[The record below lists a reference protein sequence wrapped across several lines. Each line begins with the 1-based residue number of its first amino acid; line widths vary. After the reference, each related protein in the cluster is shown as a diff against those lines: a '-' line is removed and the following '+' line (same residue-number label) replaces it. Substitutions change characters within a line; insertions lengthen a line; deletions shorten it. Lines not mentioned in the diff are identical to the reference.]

1 MLKLKGLI
9 SKDTIDKVF
18 EYARVE
24 EVISDFIALKK
35 TGANFKGLSPF
46 TNEKTPSFIV
56 SPSKQIW
63 KDFSSGKG
71 GNVIAFLMEHEQFN
85 YPESVRYL
93 ANKYN
98 IEVIETTDKFE
109 NVEERNARES
119 LFIINSFAQEYF
131 QNILSKE
138 DIVKDYL
145 INRGLSA
152 STIDNFNIGFSP
164 DFKNSFYN
172 KSIENGFT
180 RDYLIDTG
188 LVIANEDNYVDRFR
202 GRIMFPIKS
211 ISGRILGFGG
221 RIINSNKKLAK
232 YINSPESKIYN
243 KSKTL
248 YGIYESKQ
256 FIVKDD
262 VCYLVE
268 GYMDV
273 VQLHEH
279 GIKNVLA
286 SSGTSLTKDQ
296 IILIKRLTSN
306 IVILFDGDQAG
317 LSASLRSIDMI
328 LEEGLNVRIC
338 PLPNGEDP
346 DSFVKKHKRNKMIN
360 YIDEQSKDL
369 IDFIL
374 SVNKEYKNDED
385 KKVNIIKSILKSI
398 SLIPDSL
405 KQEVYI
411 KKLSSVLSIDESS
424 LFRSFSTIET
434 AKKIQK
440 TKIPN
445 NSGDNL
451 YKVKTSKKENRSE
464 YIYQLERQIISI
476 LLKYGAEEII
486 FEDVILNKN
495 EKGDIVEN
503 KKEIRSKVFEKIY
516 LDLQQDE
523 IEFTHEPFKE
533 IYNKLINSFHNQNLV
548 SIDSFINDLE
558 PSSSKIVSDILIND
572 EKYQLHDWEK
582 KNIYVKKIGS
592 ELSQLVNETIL
603 NMRRYLIDKKINEL
617 QDNSNDNKEKVLEE
631 VMSYYSL
638 KKLLSAKLN
647 RVV

>member
-1 MLKLKGLI
+1 MI

-18 EYARVE
+18 EFSRVE

-85 YPESVRYL
+85 YPESIRYL

-98 IEVIETTDKFE
+98 IEIIETAESTE
-109 NVEERNARES
+109 NVEERNERES
-119 LFIINSFAQEYF
+119 LFIINSYALSYF
-131 QNILSKE
+131 EEIYSKN
-138 DIVKDYL
+138 DRIKKYL
-145 INRGLSA
+145 IDRGLSE
-152 STIDNFNIGFSP
+152 STIQNFSLGYSNDSQNEFYKSASNKGYSDNFL
-164 DFKNSFYN
+164 
-172 KSIENGFT
+172 EE
-180 RDYLIDTG
+180 TG
-188 LVIANEDNYVDRFR
+188 LVLSTADKKIDRFR
-202 GRIMFPIKS
+202 GRIIFPIKS
-211 ISGRILGFGG
+211 IAGRIVGFGG
-221 RIINSNKKLAK
+221 RIVDSTKKIAK

-256 FIVKDD
+256 FIVRDD
-262 VCYLVE
+262 VCLLVE

-273 VQLHEH
+273 IQLHEH

-306 IVILFDGDQAG
+306 IIILFDGDQAG

-328 LEEGLNVRIC
+328 LEEGLNVKIC
-338 PLPNGEDP
+338 SFPDGEDP
-346 DSFVKKHKRNKMIN
+346 DSFVKKNKKDFMLD
-360 YIDEQSKDL
+360 YVEKESKDF
-369 IDFIL
+369 IDFKLDIN
-374 SVNKEYKNDED
+374 SDFHNDED
-385 KKVNIIKSILKSI
+385 KKVALIKNILKSI

-405 KQEVYI
+405 KQEIYI
-411 KKLSSVLSIDESS
+411 KKLSSILEIDEAS
-424 LFRSFSTIET
+424 LFRSFANIENSKSLKKSSRKFYR
-434 AKKIQK
+434 KKIV
-440 TKIPN
+440 
-445 NSGDNL
+445 
-451 YKVKTSKKENRSE
+451 KVQSSKNENTSS

-476 LLKYGAEEII
+476 LLKYGAEEIL
-486 FEDVILNKN
+486 FEDTRLSK
-495 EKGDIVEN
+495 DEN
-503 KKEIRSKVFEKIY
+503 GKVLETKKEIRSKVFEKIY

-523 IEFTHEPFKE
+523 IEFTHSPFKD
-533 IYNKLINSFHNQNLV
+533 IYNKLINGFHNGTTL
-548 SIDSFINDLE
+548 SIENFINDLDS
-558 PSSSKIVSDILIND
+558 SSSKIVSDILIND
-572 EKYQLHDWEK
+572 EKYQLHDWER

-603 NMRRYLIDKKINEL
+603 NMRRFLIDKKIIEL
-617 QDNSNDNKEKVLEE
+617 QEFQKEDNKNDILEQ
-631 VMSYYSL
+631 VMSYYKL
-638 KKLLSAKLN
+638 KKILSAKLN

>member
-1 MLKLKGLI
+1 MI
-9 SKDTIDKVF
+9 SKETIDKVF

-85 YPESVRYL
+85 YPESIRYL

-98 IEVIETTDKFE
+98 IEIIETTDKSE

-145 INRGLSA
+145 INRGLSD

-164 DFKNSFYN
+164 DSKNSFYKN
-172 KSIENGFT
+172 SIENGFA
-180 RDYLIDTG
+180 RDYLIETG
-188 LVIANEDNYVDRFR
+188 LVISNEDNYVDRFK

-221 RIINSNKKLAK
+221 RIIDSNKKLAK

-296 IILIKRLTSN
+296 IILIKRLTPN

-338 PLPNGEDP
+338 PFPDGEDP
-346 DSFVKKHKRNKMIN
+346 DSFVKKHKRDKMIN

-369 IDFIL
+369 IDFKL
-374 SVNKEYKNDED
+374 SVNKEYENDED

-424 LFRSFSTIET
+424 LFRSFSSIET
-434 AKKIQK
+434 AKKIKK
-440 TKIPN
+440 TKTLNYSRN
-445 NSGDNL
+445 NL
-451 YKVKTSKKENRSE
+451 LKVKTSKKENRSE

-476 LLKYGAEEII
+476 LLKYGAEEIL
-486 FEDVILNKN
+486 FEDIILNKN

-533 IYNKLINSFHNQNLV
+533 IYNKLINSFHNQKLV

-558 PSSSKIVSDILIND
+558 PISSKIVSDILIND

-617 QDNSNDNKEKVLEE
+617 QDNSKDDKDEVLEE

>member
-1 MLKLKGLI
+1 LI
-9 SKDTIDKVF
+9 SKETIDKVF
-18 EYARVE
+18 EFARVE

-85 YPESVRYL
+85 YPESIRYL

-98 IEVIETTDKFE
+98 IEIIETNDKYE
-109 NVEERNARES
+109 NSEERNKRES

-131 QNILSKE
+131 QNVVLEEVDVKNYLKE
-138 DIVKDYL
+138 
-145 INRGLSA
+145 RGLSD
-152 STIDNFNIGFSP
+152 STIVNFNIGFSP
-164 DFKNSFYN
+164 DKKNSFYTN
-172 KSIENGFT
+172 ASEKGFSI
-180 RDYLIDTG
+180 DYLIETG
-188 LVIANEDNYVDRFR
+188 LVISNENNYIDRFR

-211 ISGRILGFGG
+211 ISGRVIGFGG
-221 RIINSNKKLAK
+221 RIIDSNKKIAK

-256 FIVKDD
+256 FIVKND
-262 VCYLVE
+262 VCFLVE

-286 SSGTSLTKDQ
+286 TSGTSLTKDQ

-306 IVILFDGDQAG
+306 IIILFDGDQAG
-317 LSASLRSIDMI
+317 LSASMRSIDMI
-328 LEEGLNVRIC
+328 LEEGLNVKIC
-338 PLPNGEDP
+338 QFPDGEDP
-346 DSFVKKHKRNKMIN
+346 DSFVKKYKHDKMIE
-360 YIDEQSKDL
+360 YIDEESKDL
-369 IDFIL
+369 IDFII
-374 SVNKEYKNDED
+374 SVNNEFEKDED
-385 KKVNIIKSILKSI
+385 KKVDLIKSILKSI
-398 SLIPDSL
+398 SLIPDLL

-411 KKLSSVLSIDESS
+411 KKLSSVLSIEESS
-424 LFRSFSTIET
+424 LFRSFSNIKVGKKLQKSKSRQYSKNIVKIES
-434 AKKIQK
+434 
-440 TKIPN
+440 P
-445 NSGDNL
+445 
-451 YKVKTSKKENRSE
+451 KKEDKSG

-476 LLKYGAEEII
+476 LLKYGVEEIV
-486 FEDVILNKN
+486 FEDIFLNKN
-495 EKGDIVEN
+495 EKGDIVESR
-503 KKEIRSKVFEKIY
+503 KEIRSKVYEKIY

-523 IEFTHEPFKE
+523 IEFTHGPFKE
-533 IYNKLINSFHNQNLV
+533 IYNKLINSFHNQNLI

-558 PSSSKIVSDILIND
+558 PNSSKIVSDILIND

-603 NMRRYLIDKKINEL
+603 NMRRYLIDKKIHEL
-617 QDNSNDNKEKVLEE
+617 QDNSNNETNKVLEE
-631 VMSYYSL
+631 VMSYYRL

>member
-1 MLKLKGLI
+1 MI
-9 SKDTIDKVF
+9 SKETIDKVF
-18 EYARVE
+18 EFARVE

-85 YPESVRYL
+85 YPESIRYL

-98 IEVIETTDKFE
+98 IEIIETNDKYE
-109 NVEERNARES
+109 NSEERNKRES

-131 QNILSKE
+131 QNVVLKE
-138 DIVKDYL
+138 VDVKNYL
-145 INRGLSA
+145 KERGLSD
-152 STIDNFNIGFSP
+152 STIVNFNIGFSP
-164 DFKNSFYN
+164 DKKNSFYKN
-172 KSIENGFT
+172 ASEKGFSI
-180 RDYLIDTG
+180 DYLIETG
-188 LVIANEDNYVDRFR
+188 LVISNENNHIDRFR

-211 ISGRILGFGG
+211 ISGRVIGFGG
-221 RIINSNKKLAK
+221 RIIDSNKKIAK

-256 FIVKDD
+256 FIVKND
-262 VCYLVE
+262 VCFLVE

-286 SSGTSLTKDQ
+286 TSGTSLTKDQ
-296 IILIKRLTSN
+296 IVLIKRLTSN
-306 IVILFDGDQAG
+306 IIILFDGDQAG
-317 LSASLRSIDMI
+317 LSASMRSIDMI
-328 LEEGLNVRIC
+328 LEEGLNVKIC
-338 PLPNGEDP
+338 QFPDGEDP
-346 DSFVKKHKRNKMIN
+346 DSFVKKYKHDKMIE

-369 IDFIL
+369 IDFII
-374 SVNKEYKNDED
+374 SVNNEFEKDED
-385 KKVNIIKSILKSI
+385 KKVDLIKRILKSI
-398 SLIPDSL
+398 SLISDLL

-411 KKLSSVLSIDESS
+411 KKLSSVLSIEESS
-424 LFRSFSTIET
+424 LFRSLANIKVG
-434 AKKIQK
+434 KKLQK
-440 TKIPN
+440 TKSRQYSKNI
-445 NSGDNL
+445 
-451 YKVKTSKKENRSE
+451 VKIESPKKEDKSG

-476 LLKYGAEEII
+476 LLKYGVEEIV
-486 FEDVILNKN
+486 FEDIFLNKN
-495 EKGDIVEN
+495 EKGDIVEST
-503 KKEIRSKVFEKIY
+503 KEIRSKVYEKIY

-523 IEFTHEPFKE
+523 IEFTHGPFKE
-533 IYNKLINSFHNQNLV
+533 IYNKLINSFHNQNLI

-558 PSSSKIVSDILIND
+558 PNSSKIVSDILIND

-603 NMRRYLIDKKINEL
+603 NMRRYLIDKKIHEL
-617 QDNSNDNKEKVLEE
+617 QDNSNNETNKVLEE
-631 VMSYYSL
+631 VMSYYRL

>member
-1 MLKLKGLI
+1 MI

-18 EYARVE
+18 EFSRVE

-85 YPESVRYL
+85 YPESIRYL

-98 IEVIETTDKFE
+98 IEIIETAESAE
-109 NVEERNARES
+109 NVEERNERES
-119 LFIINSFAQEYF
+119 LFIINSYALSYF
-131 QNILSKE
+131 EEIYSKN
-138 DIVKDYL
+138 DRIKKYL
-145 INRGLSA
+145 IDRGLSE
-152 STIDNFNIGFSP
+152 STIQNFSLGYSNDSQNEFYKSASNKGYSDNFL
-164 DFKNSFYN
+164 
-172 KSIENGFT
+172 EE
-180 RDYLIDTG
+180 TG
-188 LVIANEDNYVDRFR
+188 LVLSTADKKIDRFR
-202 GRIMFPIKS
+202 GRIIFPIKS
-211 ISGRILGFGG
+211 IAGRIVGFGG
-221 RIINSNKKLAK
+221 RIVDSTKKIAK

-256 FIVKDD
+256 FIVRDD
-262 VCYLVE
+262 VCLLVE

-273 VQLHEH
+273 IQLHEH

-306 IVILFDGDQAG
+306 IIILFDGDQAG

-328 LEEGLNVRIC
+328 LEEGLNVKIC
-338 PLPNGEDP
+338 SFPDGEDP
-346 DSFVKKHKRNKMIN
+346 DSFVKKNKKDFMLD
-360 YIDEQSKDL
+360 YIEKESKDF
-369 IDFIL
+369 IDFKLDIN
-374 SVNKEYKNDED
+374 SDFHNDED
-385 KKVNIIKSILKSI
+385 KKVALIKNILKSI

-405 KQEVYI
+405 KQEIYI
-411 KKLSSVLSIDESS
+411 KKLSSILEIDEAS
-424 LFRSFSTIET
+424 LFRSFANIENSKSLKKSSRKFYR
-434 AKKIQK
+434 KKIV
-440 TKIPN
+440 
-445 NSGDNL
+445 
-451 YKVKTSKKENRSE
+451 KVQSSKNENTSS

-476 LLKYGAEEII
+476 LLKYGAEEIL
-486 FEDVILNKN
+486 FEDTRLSK
-495 EKGDIVEN
+495 DEN
-503 KKEIRSKVFEKIY
+503 GKVLETKKEIRSKVFEKIY

-523 IEFTHEPFKE
+523 IEFTHSPFKD
-533 IYNKLINSFHNQNLV
+533 IYNKLINGFHNGTTL
-548 SIDSFINDLE
+548 SIENFINDLDS
-558 PSSSKIVSDILIND
+558 SSSKIVSDILIND
-572 EKYQLHDWEK
+572 EKYQLHDWER

-603 NMRRYLIDKKINEL
+603 NMRRFLIDKKIIEL
-617 QDNSNDNKEKVLEE
+617 QEFQKEDNKNDILEQ
-631 VMSYYSL
+631 VMSYYKL
-638 KKLLSAKLN
+638 KKILSAKLN

>member
-1 MLKLKGLI
+1 MI

-18 EYARVE
+18 EFSRVE

-85 YPESVRYL
+85 YPESIRYL

-98 IEVIETTDKFE
+98 IEIIETAESAE
-109 NVEERNARES
+109 NVEERNERES
-119 LFIINSFAQEYF
+119 LFIINSYALSYF
-131 QNILSKE
+131 EEIYSKN
-138 DIVKDYL
+138 DRIKKYL
-145 INRGLSA
+145 IDRGLSE
-152 STIDNFNIGFSP
+152 STIQNFSLGYSNDSKNEFYKSASNKGYSDNFL
-164 DFKNSFYN
+164 
-172 KSIENGFT
+172 EE
-180 RDYLIDTG
+180 TG
-188 LVIANEDNYVDRFR
+188 LVLSTADKKIDRFR
-202 GRIMFPIKS
+202 GRIIFPIKS
-211 ISGRILGFGG
+211 IAGRIVGFGG
-221 RIINSNKKLAK
+221 RIVDSTKKIAK

-256 FIVKDD
+256 FIVRDD
-262 VCYLVE
+262 VCLLVE

-273 VQLHEH
+273 IQLHEH

-306 IVILFDGDQAG
+306 IIILFDGDQAG

-328 LEEGLNVRIC
+328 LEEGLNVKIC
-338 PLPNGEDP
+338 SFPDGEDP
-346 DSFVKKHKRNKMIN
+346 DSFVKKNKKDFMLD
-360 YIDEQSKDL
+360 YIKKESKDF
-369 IDFIL
+369 IDFKLDIN
-374 SVNKEYKNDED
+374 SDFHNDED
-385 KKVNIIKSILKSI
+385 KKVALIKNILKSI

-411 KKLSSVLSIDESS
+411 KKLSSILEIDEAS
-424 LFRSFSTIET
+424 LFRSFANIENSKSLKKSSRKLYG
-434 AKKIQK
+434 KKIV
-440 TKIPN
+440 
-445 NSGDNL
+445 
-451 YKVKTSKKENRSE
+451 KVQSSKNENTSS

-476 LLKYGAEEII
+476 LLKYGAEEIL
-486 FEDVILNKN
+486 FEDTRLSK
-495 EKGDIVEN
+495 DEN
-503 KKEIRSKVFEKIY
+503 GKVLETKKEIRSKVFEKIY

-523 IEFTHEPFKE
+523 IEFTHSPFKD
-533 IYNKLINSFHNQNLV
+533 IYNKLINGFHNGTTL
-548 SIDSFINDLE
+548 SIENFINDLDS
-558 PSSSKIVSDILIND
+558 SSSKIVSDILIND
-572 EKYQLHDWEK
+572 EKYQLHDWER

-603 NMRRYLIDKKINEL
+603 NMRRFLIDKKIIEL
-617 QDNSNDNKEKVLEE
+617 QEFQKEDNKKDILEQ
-631 VMSYYSL
+631 VMSYYKL
-638 KKLLSAKLN
+638 KKVLSAKLN

>member
-1 MLKLKGLI
+1 MI
-9 SKDTIDKVF
+9 SKETIDKVF
-18 EYARVE
+18 EFARVE

-85 YPESVRYL
+85 YPESIRYL

-98 IEVIETTDKFE
+98 IEIIETNDKNE
-109 NVEERNARES
+109 NSEERNKRES

-131 QNILSKE
+131 QNVVLKE
-138 DIVKDYL
+138 VDVKNYL
-145 INRGLSA
+145 KERGLSD
-152 STIDNFNIGFSP
+152 STIVNFNIGFSP
-164 DFKNSFYN
+164 DKKNSFYKN
-172 KSIENGFT
+172 ASEKGFSI
-180 RDYLIDTG
+180 DYLIETG
-188 LVIANEDNYVDRFR
+188 LVISNENNHIDRFR

-211 ISGRILGFGG
+211 ISGRVIGFGG
-221 RIINSNKKLAK
+221 RIIDSNKKIAK

-256 FIVKDD
+256 FIVKND
-262 VCYLVE
+262 VCFLVE

-286 SSGTSLTKDQ
+286 TSGTSLTKDQ

-306 IVILFDGDQAG
+306 IIILFDGDQAG
-317 LSASLRSIDMI
+317 LSASMRSIDMI
-328 LEEGLNVRIC
+328 LEEGLNVKIC
-338 PLPNGEDP
+338 QFPDGEDP
-346 DSFVKKHKRNKMIN
+346 DSFVKKYKHDKMIE
-360 YIDEQSKDL
+360 YIDQESKDL
-369 IDFIL
+369 IDFII
-374 SVNKEYKNDED
+374 SVNNEFEKDED
-385 KKVNIIKSILKSI
+385 KKVDLIKSILKSI
-398 SLIPDSL
+398 SLIPDLL

-411 KKLSSVLSIDESS
+411 KKLSSVLSIEESS
-424 LFRSFSTIET
+424 LFRYFSNIKVGKKLQKSKSRQYSKNIVKIES
-434 AKKIQK
+434 
-440 TKIPN
+440 P
-445 NSGDNL
+445 
-451 YKVKTSKKENRSE
+451 KKEDKSG

-476 LLKYGAEEII
+476 LLKYGVEEIV
-486 FEDVILNKN
+486 FEDIFLNKN
-495 EKGDIVEN
+495 EKGDIVESR
-503 KKEIRSKVFEKIY
+503 KEIRSKVYEKIY

-523 IEFTHEPFKE
+523 IEFTHGPFKE
-533 IYNKLINSFHNQNLV
+533 IYNKLINSFHNQNLI

-558 PSSSKIVSDILIND
+558 PNSSKIVSDILIND

-603 NMRRYLIDKKINEL
+603 NMRRYLIDKKIHEL
-617 QDNSNDNKEKVLEE
+617 QDNSNNETNKVLEE
-631 VMSYYSL
+631 VMSYYRL

>member
-1 MLKLKGLI
+1 MI
-9 SKDTIDKVF
+9 SKETIDKVF
-18 EYARVE
+18 EFARVE

-85 YPESVRYL
+85 YPESIRYL

-98 IEVIETTDKFE
+98 IEIIETTDKYE
-109 NVEERNARES
+109 NSEERNKRES

-131 QNILSKE
+131 QNVVLKE
-138 DIVKDYL
+138 VDVKNYL
-145 INRGLSA
+145 KERGLSD
-152 STIDNFNIGFSP
+152 STIVNFNIGFSP
-164 DFKNSFYN
+164 DKKNSFY
-172 KSIENGFT
+172 KYASENGFST
-180 RDYLIDTG
+180 DYLIETG
-188 LVIANEDNYVDRFR
+188 LVISNENNHIDRFR

-211 ISGRILGFGG
+211 ISGRVIGFGG
-221 RIINSNKKLAK
+221 RIIDSNKKIAK

-243 KSKTL
+243 KSKIL

-256 FIVKDD
+256 FIVKND
-262 VCYLVE
+262 VCFLVE

-286 SSGTSLTKDQ
+286 TSGTSLTKDQ

-306 IVILFDGDQAG
+306 IIILFDGDQAG
-317 LSASLRSIDMI
+317 LSASMRSIDMI
-328 LEEGLNVRIC
+328 LEEGLNVKIC
-338 PLPNGEDP
+338 QFPDGEDP
-346 DSFVKKHKRNKMIN
+346 DSFVKKYKHDKMIE
-360 YIDEQSKDL
+360 YIDQESKDL
-369 IDFIL
+369 IDFII
-374 SVNKEYKNDED
+374 SVNNEFEKDED
-385 KKVNIIKSILKSI
+385 KKVDLIKSILKSI
-398 SLIPDSL
+398 SLIPDLL

-411 KKLSSVLSIDESS
+411 KKLSSVLSIEESS
-424 LFRSFSTIET
+424 LFRSFSNIKVGKKLQKSKSRQYSKNIVKIES
-434 AKKIQK
+434 
-440 TKIPN
+440 P
-445 NSGDNL
+445 
-451 YKVKTSKKENRSE
+451 KKEDKSG

-476 LLKYGAEEII
+476 LLKYGVEEII
-486 FEDVILNKN
+486 FEDIFLNKN
-495 EKGDIVEN
+495 EKGDIVETR
-503 KKEIRSKVFEKIY
+503 KEIRSKVYEKIY

-523 IEFTHEPFKE
+523 IEFTHGPFKE
-533 IYNKLINSFHNQNLV
+533 IYNKLINSFHNQNLI

-558 PSSSKIVSDILIND
+558 PNSSKIVSDILIND

-603 NMRRYLIDKKINEL
+603 NMRRYLIDKKIHEL
-617 QDNSNDNKEKVLEE
+617 QDNSNNETNKVLEE
-631 VMSYYSL
+631 VMSYYRL

>member
-1 MLKLKGLI
+1 MI

-18 EYARVE
+18 EFSRVE

-85 YPESVRYL
+85 YPESIRYL

-98 IEVIETTDKFE
+98 IEIIETAESAE
-109 NVEERNARES
+109 NVEERNERES
-119 LFIINSFAQEYF
+119 LFIINSYALSYF
-131 QNILSKE
+131 EEIYSKN
-138 DIVKDYL
+138 DRIKKYL
-145 INRGLSA
+145 IDRGLSE
-152 STIDNFNIGFSP
+152 STIQNFSLGYSNDFQNEFYKSASNKGYSDNFL
-164 DFKNSFYN
+164 
-172 KSIENGFT
+172 EE
-180 RDYLIDTG
+180 TG
-188 LVIANEDNYVDRFR
+188 LVLSTADKKIDRFR
-202 GRIMFPIKS
+202 GRIIFPIKS
-211 ISGRILGFGG
+211 IAGRIVGFGG
-221 RIINSNKKLAK
+221 RIVDSTKKIAK

-256 FIVKDD
+256 FIVRDD
-262 VCYLVE
+262 VCLLVE

-273 VQLHEH
+273 IQLHEH

-306 IVILFDGDQAG
+306 IIILFDGDQAG

-328 LEEGLNVRIC
+328 LEEGLNVKIC
-338 PLPNGEDP
+338 SFPDGEDP
-346 DSFVKKHKRNKMIN
+346 DSFVKKNKKDFMLD
-360 YIDEQSKDL
+360 YVEKESKDF
-369 IDFIL
+369 IDFKLDIN
-374 SVNKEYKNDED
+374 SDFHNDED
-385 KKVNIIKSILKSI
+385 KKVALIKNILKSI

-405 KQEVYI
+405 KQEIYI
-411 KKLSSVLSIDESS
+411 KKLSSILEIDEAS
-424 LFRSFSTIET
+424 LFRSFANIENSKSLKKSSRKFYG
-434 AKKIQK
+434 KKIV
-440 TKIPN
+440 
-445 NSGDNL
+445 
-451 YKVKTSKKENRSE
+451 KVQSSKNENTSS

-476 LLKYGAEEII
+476 LLKYGAEEIL
-486 FEDVILNKN
+486 FEDTRLSK
-495 EKGDIVEN
+495 DEN
-503 KKEIRSKVFEKIY
+503 GKVLETKKEIRSKVFEKIY

-523 IEFTHEPFKE
+523 IEFTHSPFKD
-533 IYNKLINSFHNQNLV
+533 IYNKLINGFHNGTTL
-548 SIDSFINDLE
+548 SIENFINDLDS
-558 PSSSKIVSDILIND
+558 SSSKIVSDILIND
-572 EKYQLHDWEK
+572 EKYQLHDWER

-603 NMRRYLIDKKINEL
+603 NMRRFLIDKKIIEL
-617 QDNSNDNKEKVLEE
+617 QEFQKEDNKNDILEQ
-631 VMSYYSL
+631 VMSYYKL
-638 KKLLSAKLN
+638 KKILSAKLN

>member
-1 MLKLKGLI
+1 MI

-18 EYARVE
+18 EFSRVE
-24 EVISDFIALKK
+24 EVVSDFIALKK
-35 TGANFKGLSPF
+35 TGANFKLLSPF

-85 YPESVRYL
+85 YPESIRYL

-98 IEVIETTDKFE
+98 IKIIETAESAE
-109 NVEERNARES
+109 NVQERNERES
-119 LFIINSFAQEYF
+119 LFIINSFALTYF
-131 QNILSKE
+131 EEILSK
-138 DIVKDYL
+138 KDKINKYL
-145 INRGLSA
+145 KDRGLSE
-152 STIDNFNIGFSP
+152 STIQNFSLGFSNDLQNEFYKSASNKGYSD
-164 DFKNSFYN
+164 DFLV
-172 KSIENGFT
+172 E
-180 RDYLIDTG
+180 TG
-188 LVIANEDNYVDRFR
+188 LVISTDDKKIDRFR
-202 GRIMFPIKS
+202 GRIIFPIKS
-211 ISGRILGFGG
+211 IAGRIVGFGG
-221 RIINSNKKLAK
+221 RIVDSTKKIAK

-256 FIVKDD
+256 FIVRDD
-262 VCYLVE
+262 ECLLVE

-273 VQLHEH
+273 IQLHEH

-306 IVILFDGDQAG
+306 IIILFDGDQAG

-328 LEEGLNVRIC
+328 LEEGLNVKIC
-338 PLPNGEDP
+338 SFPDGEDP
-346 DSFVKKHKRNKMIN
+346 DSYVKENKKDFMLDYVKK
-360 YIDEQSKDL
+360 ESKDF
-369 IDFIL
+369 IDFKLDI
-374 SVNKEYKNDED
+374 NTDFHNDED
-385 KKVNIIKSILKSI
+385 KKVALIKNILKSI

-411 KKLSSVLSIDESS
+411 KKLSSILEIDEAS
-424 LFRSFSTIET
+424 LFRSFANIKTNKSL
-434 AKKIQK
+434 KKSSRK
-440 TKIPN
+440 
-445 NSGDNL
+445 L
-451 YKVKTSKKENRSE
+451 YKSKIVKVQSSEKESTSS

-476 LLKYGAEEII
+476 LLKYGAEEIL
-486 FEDVILNKN
+486 FEDTRLSKDDNGKVI
-495 EKGDIVEN
+495 ET

-523 IEFTHEPFKE
+523 IEFTHSPFKN
-533 IYNKLINSFHNQNLV
+533 IYNKLIHGFHHETSV
-548 SIDSFINDLE
+548 SIENFINDLDL
-558 PSSSKIVSDILIND
+558 SSSKIVSDILIND
-572 EKYQLHDWEK
+572 EKYQLHDWER

-603 NMRRYLIDKKINEL
+603 NMRRFLIDKKITEL
-617 QDNSNDNKEKVLEE
+617 QEFQKEGDKNDILEQ
-631 VMSYYSL
+631 VMSYYRL
-638 KKLLSAKLN
+638 KKVLSAKLN
-647 RVV
+647 RVVWYVF

>member
-1 MLKLKGLI
+1 MI
-9 SKDTIDKVF
+9 SKETINKVF
-18 EYARVE
+18 EFARVE

-85 YPESVRYL
+85 YPESIRYL

-98 IEVIETTDKFE
+98 IEIIETNDKYE
-109 NVEERNARES
+109 NSEERNKRES

-131 QNILSKE
+131 QNVVLKE
-138 DIVKDYL
+138 VDVKNYL
-145 INRGLSA
+145 KERGLSD
-152 STIDNFNIGFSP
+152 STIVNFNIGFSP
-164 DFKNSFYN
+164 DKKNSFY
-172 KSIENGFT
+172 KYASEKGFST
-180 RDYLIDTG
+180 DYLIETG
-188 LVIANEDNYVDRFR
+188 LVISNENNHIDRFR

-211 ISGRILGFGG
+211 ISGRVIGFGG
-221 RIINSNKKLAK
+221 RIIDSNKKIAK

-256 FIVKDD
+256 FIVKND
-262 VCYLVE
+262 VCFLVE

-286 SSGTSLTKDQ
+286 TSGTSLTKDQ

-306 IVILFDGDQAG
+306 IIILFDGDQAG
-317 LSASLRSIDMI
+317 LSASMRSIDMI
-328 LEEGLNVRIC
+328 LEEGLNVKIC
-338 PLPNGEDP
+338 QFPDGEDP
-346 DSFVKKHKRNKMIN
+346 DSFVKKYKHDKMIE

-369 IDFIL
+369 IDFII
-374 SVNKEYKNDED
+374 SVNNEFEKDED
-385 KKVNIIKSILKSI
+385 KKVDLIKSILKSI
-398 SLIPDSL
+398 SLIPDLL

-411 KKLSSVLSIDESS
+411 KKLSSVLSIEESS
-424 LFRSFSTIET
+424 LFRSFSNIKVGKKLQKSKSRQYSKNIVKIES
-434 AKKIQK
+434 
-440 TKIPN
+440 P
-445 NSGDNL
+445 
-451 YKVKTSKKENRSE
+451 KKEDKSG

-476 LLKYGAEEII
+476 LLKYGVEEIV
-486 FEDVILNKN
+486 FEDIFLNKN
-495 EKGDIVEN
+495 EKGDIVESR
-503 KKEIRSKVFEKIY
+503 KEIRSKVYEKIY

-523 IEFTHEPFKE
+523 IEFTHGPFKE
-533 IYNKLINSFHNQNLV
+533 IYNKLINSFHNQNLI

-558 PSSSKIVSDILIND
+558 PNSSKIVSDILIND

-603 NMRRYLIDKKINEL
+603 NMRRYLIDKKIHEL
-617 QDNSNDNKEKVLEE
+617 QDNSNNETNKVLEE
-631 VMSYYSL
+631 VMSYYRL

>member
-1 MLKLKGLI
+1 MI
-9 SKDTIDKVF
+9 SKETIDKVF
-18 EYARVE
+18 EFARVE

-85 YPESVRYL
+85 YPESIRYL

-98 IEVIETTDKFE
+98 IEIIETNDKNE
-109 NVEERNARES
+109 NSEERNKRES

-131 QNILSKE
+131 QNVVLKE
-138 DIVKDYL
+138 VDVKNYL
-145 INRGLSA
+145 KERGLSD
-152 STIDNFNIGFSP
+152 STIVNFNIGFSP
-164 DFKNSFYN
+164 DKKNSFYKN
-172 KSIENGFT
+172 ASEKGFSI
-180 RDYLIDTG
+180 DYLIETG
-188 LVIANEDNYVDRFR
+188 LVISNENNHIDRFR

-211 ISGRILGFGG
+211 ISGRVIGFGG
-221 RIINSNKKLAK
+221 RIIDSNKKIAK

-256 FIVKDD
+256 FIVKND
-262 VCYLVE
+262 VCFLVE

-286 SSGTSLTKDQ
+286 TSGTSLTKDQ

-306 IVILFDGDQAG
+306 IIILFDGDQAG
-317 LSASLRSIDMI
+317 LSASMRSIDMI
-328 LEEGLNVRIC
+328 LEEGLNVKIC
-338 PLPNGEDP
+338 QFPDGEDP
-346 DSFVKKHKRNKMIN
+346 DSFVKKYKHDKMIE
-360 YIDEQSKDL
+360 YIDQESKDL

-374 SVNKEYKNDED
+374 SVNNEFEKDED
-385 KKVNIIKSILKSI
+385 KKVDLIKSILKSI
-398 SLIPDSL
+398 SLIPDLL

-411 KKLSSVLSIDESS
+411 KKLSSVLSIEESS
-424 LFRSFSTIET
+424 LLRSFSNIKVGKKLQKSKSRQYSKNIVKIES
-434 AKKIQK
+434 
-440 TKIPN
+440 P
-445 NSGDNL
+445 
-451 YKVKTSKKENRSE
+451 KKEDKSG

-476 LLKYGAEEII
+476 LLKYGVEEIV
-486 FEDVILNKN
+486 FEDIFLNKN
-495 EKGDIVEN
+495 EKGDIVESR
-503 KKEIRSKVFEKIY
+503 KEIRSKVYEKIY

-523 IEFTHEPFKE
+523 IEFTHGPFKE
-533 IYNKLINSFHNQNLV
+533 IYNKLINSFHNQNLI

-558 PSSSKIVSDILIND
+558 PNSSKIVSDILINE

-603 NMRRYLIDKKINEL
+603 NMRRYLIDKKIHEL
-617 QDNSNDNKEKVLEE
+617 QDNSNNETNKVLEE
-631 VMSYYSL
+631 VMSYYRL

>member
-1 MLKLKGLI
+1 MI
-9 SKDTIDKVF
+9 SKETIDKVF
-18 EYARVE
+18 EFARVE

-85 YPESVRYL
+85 YPESIRYL

-98 IEVIETTDKFE
+98 IEIIETNDKNE
-109 NVEERNARES
+109 NSEERNKRES

-131 QNILSKE
+131 QNVVLKE
-138 DIVKDYL
+138 VDVKNYL
-145 INRGLSA
+145 KERGLSD
-152 STIDNFNIGFSP
+152 STIVNFNIGFSP
-164 DFKNSFYN
+164 NKKNSFYKN
-172 KSIENGFT
+172 ASEKGFSI
-180 RDYLIDTG
+180 DYLIETG
-188 LVIANEDNYVDRFR
+188 LVISNENNHIDRFR

-211 ISGRILGFGG
+211 ISGRVIGFGG
-221 RIINSNKKLAK
+221 RIIDSNKKIAK

-256 FIVKDD
+256 FIVKND
-262 VCYLVE
+262 VCFLVE

-286 SSGTSLTKDQ
+286 TSGTSLTKDQ

-306 IVILFDGDQAG
+306 IIILFDGDQAG
-317 LSASLRSIDMI
+317 LSASMRSIDMI
-328 LEEGLNVRIC
+328 LEEGLNVKIC
-338 PLPNGEDP
+338 QFPDGEDP
-346 DSFVKKHKRNKMIN
+346 DSFVKKYKHDKMIE
-360 YIDEQSKDL
+360 YIDQESKDL
-369 IDFIL
+369 IDFII
-374 SVNKEYKNDED
+374 SVNNEFEKDED
-385 KKVNIIKSILKSI
+385 KKVDLIKSILKSI
-398 SLIPDSL
+398 SLIPDLL

-411 KKLSSVLSIDESS
+411 KKLSSVLSIEESS
-424 LFRSFSTIET
+424 LFRSFSNIKVGKKLQKSKSRQYSKNIVKIES
-434 AKKIQK
+434 
-440 TKIPN
+440 P
-445 NSGDNL
+445 
-451 YKVKTSKKENRSE
+451 KKEDKSG

-476 LLKYGAEEII
+476 LLKYGVEEIV
-486 FEDVILNKN
+486 FEDIFLNKN
-495 EKGDIVEN
+495 EKGDIVESR
-503 KKEIRSKVFEKIY
+503 KEIRSKVYEKIY

-523 IEFTHEPFKE
+523 IEFTHGPFKE
-533 IYNKLINSFHNQNLV
+533 IYNKLINSFHNQNLI

-558 PSSSKIVSDILIND
+558 PNSSKIVSDILIND

-603 NMRRYLIDKKINEL
+603 NMRRYLIDKKIHEL
-617 QDNSNDNKEKVLEE
+617 QDNSNNETNKVLEE
-631 VMSYYSL
+631 VMSYYRL

-647 RVV
+647 RGV

>member
-1 MLKLKGLI
+1 MI

-18 EYARVE
+18 EFSRVE

-85 YPESVRYL
+85 YPESIRYL

-98 IEVIETTDKFE
+98 IEIIETAESAE
-109 NVEERNARES
+109 NVEERNERES
-119 LFIINSFAQEYF
+119 LFIINSYALSYF
-131 QNILSKE
+131 EEIYSKN
-138 DIVKDYL
+138 DRIKKYL
-145 INRGLSA
+145 IDRGLSK
-152 STIDNFNIGFSP
+152 STIQNFSLGYSNDSQNEFYKSASNKGYSDNFL
-164 DFKNSFYN
+164 
-172 KSIENGFT
+172 EE
-180 RDYLIDTG
+180 TG
-188 LVIANEDNYVDRFR
+188 LVLSTADKKIDRFR
-202 GRIMFPIKS
+202 GRIIFPIKS
-211 ISGRILGFGG
+211 IAGRIVGFGG
-221 RIINSNKKLAK
+221 RIVDSTKKIAK

-256 FIVKDD
+256 FIVRDD
-262 VCYLVE
+262 VCLLVE

-273 VQLHEH
+273 IQLHEH

-306 IVILFDGDQAG
+306 IIILFDGDQAG

-328 LEEGLNVRIC
+328 LEEGLNVKIC
-338 PLPNGEDP
+338 SFPDGEDP
-346 DSFVKKHKRNKMIN
+346 DSFVKKNKKDFMLD
-360 YIDEQSKDL
+360 YVEKESKDF
-369 IDFIL
+369 IDFKLDIN
-374 SVNKEYKNDED
+374 SDFHNDED
-385 KKVNIIKSILKSI
+385 KKVALIKNILKSI

-405 KQEVYI
+405 KQEIYI
-411 KKLSSVLSIDESS
+411 KKLSSILEIDEAS
-424 LFRSFSTIET
+424 LFRSFANIENSKSLKKSSRKFYG
-434 AKKIQK
+434 KKIV
-440 TKIPN
+440 
-445 NSGDNL
+445 
-451 YKVKTSKKENRSE
+451 KVQSSKNENTSS

-476 LLKYGAEEII
+476 LLKYGAEEIL
-486 FEDVILNKN
+486 FEDTRLSK
-495 EKGDIVEN
+495 DEN
-503 KKEIRSKVFEKIY
+503 GKVLETKKEIRSKVFEKIY

-523 IEFTHEPFKE
+523 IEFTHSPFKD
-533 IYNKLINSFHNQNLV
+533 IYNKLINGFHNGTTL
-548 SIDSFINDLE
+548 SIENFINDLDS
-558 PSSSKIVSDILIND
+558 SSSKIVSDILIND
-572 EKYQLHDWEK
+572 EKYQLHDWER

-603 NMRRYLIDKKINEL
+603 NMRRFLIDKKIIEL
-617 QDNSNDNKEKVLEE
+617 QEFQKEDNKNDILEQ
-631 VMSYYSL
+631 VMSYYKL
-638 KKLLSAKLN
+638 KKILSAKLN

>member
-1 MLKLKGLI
+1 MI

-18 EYARVE
+18 EFSRVE

-85 YPESVRYL
+85 YPESIRYL

-98 IEVIETTDKFE
+98 IEIIETAESAE
-109 NVEERNARES
+109 NVEERNERES
-119 LFIINSFAQEYF
+119 LFIINSYALSYF
-131 QNILSKE
+131 EEIYSKN
-138 DIVKDYL
+138 DRIKKYL
-145 INRGLSA
+145 IDRGLSE
-152 STIDNFNIGFSP
+152 STIQNFSLGYSNDFQNEFYKSASNKGYSDNFL
-164 DFKNSFYN
+164 
-172 KSIENGFT
+172 EE
-180 RDYLIDTG
+180 TG
-188 LVIANEDNYVDRFR
+188 LVLSTADKKIDRFR
-202 GRIMFPIKS
+202 GRIIFPIKS
-211 ISGRILGFGG
+211 IAGRIVGFGG
-221 RIINSNKKLAK
+221 RIVDSTKKIAK

-256 FIVKDD
+256 FIVRDD
-262 VCYLVE
+262 VCLLVE

-273 VQLHEH
+273 IQLHEH

-306 IVILFDGDQAG
+306 IIILFDGDQAG

-328 LEEGLNVRIC
+328 LEEGLNVKIC
-338 PLPNGEDP
+338 SFPDGEDP
-346 DSFVKKHKRNKMIN
+346 DSFVKKNKKDFMLD
-360 YIDEQSKDL
+360 YVEKESKDF
-369 IDFIL
+369 IDFKLDIN
-374 SVNKEYKNDED
+374 SDFHNDED
-385 KKVNIIKSILKSI
+385 KKVALIKNILKSI

-405 KQEVYI
+405 KQEIYI
-411 KKLSSVLSIDESS
+411 KKLSSILEIDEAS
-424 LFRSFSTIET
+424 LFRSFANIENSKSLKKSSRKFYR
-434 AKKIQK
+434 KKIVKVQ
-440 TKIPN
+440 
-445 NSGDNL
+445 NSKNEN
-451 YKVKTSKKENRSE
+451 TSS

-476 LLKYGAEEII
+476 LLKYGAEEIL
-486 FEDVILNKN
+486 FEDTRLSK
-495 EKGDIVEN
+495 DEN
-503 KKEIRSKVFEKIY
+503 GKVLETKKEIRSKVFEKIY

-523 IEFTHEPFKE
+523 IEFTHSPFKD
-533 IYNKLINSFHNQNLV
+533 IYNKLINGFHNGTTL
-548 SIDSFINDLE
+548 SIENFINDLDS
-558 PSSSKIVSDILIND
+558 SSSKIVSDILIND
-572 EKYQLHDWEK
+572 EKYQLHDWER

-603 NMRRYLIDKKINEL
+603 NMRRFLIDKKIIEL
-617 QDNSNDNKEKVLEE
+617 QEFQKEDNKNDILEQ
-631 VMSYYSL
+631 VMSYYKL
-638 KKLLSAKLN
+638 KKILSAKLN

>member
-1 MLKLKGLI
+1 MI

-18 EYARVE
+18 EFSRVE

-85 YPESVRYL
+85 YPESIRYL

-98 IEVIETTDKFE
+98 IEIIETAESAE
-109 NVEERNARES
+109 NVEERNERES
-119 LFIINSFAQEYF
+119 LFIINSYALSYF
-131 QNILSKE
+131 EEIYSKN
-138 DIVKDYL
+138 DRIKKYL
-145 INRGLSA
+145 IDRGLSE
-152 STIDNFNIGFSP
+152 STIQNFSLGYSNDSKNEFYKSASNKGYSDNFL
-164 DFKNSFYN
+164 
-172 KSIENGFT
+172 EE
-180 RDYLIDTG
+180 TG
-188 LVIANEDNYVDRFR
+188 LVLSTADKKIDRFR
-202 GRIMFPIKS
+202 GRIIFPIKS
-211 ISGRILGFGG
+211 IAGRIVGFGG
-221 RIINSNKKLAK
+221 RIVDSTKKIAK

-256 FIVKDD
+256 FIVRDD
-262 VCYLVE
+262 VCLLVE

-273 VQLHEH
+273 IQLHEH

-306 IVILFDGDQAG
+306 IIILFDGDQAG

-328 LEEGLNVRIC
+328 LEEGLNVKIC
-338 PLPNGEDP
+338 SFPDGEDP
-346 DSFVKKHKRNKMIN
+346 DSFVKKNKKDFMLD
-360 YIDEQSKDL
+360 YIKKESKDF
-369 IDFIL
+369 IDFKLDIN
-374 SVNKEYKNDED
+374 SDFHNDED
-385 KKVNIIKSILKSI
+385 KKVALIKNILKSI

-411 KKLSSVLSIDESS
+411 KKLSSILEIDEAS
-424 LFRSFSTIET
+424 LFRSFANIENSKSLNKSSRKLYG
-434 AKKIQK
+434 KKIV
-440 TKIPN
+440 
-445 NSGDNL
+445 
-451 YKVKTSKKENRSE
+451 KVQSSKNENTSS

-476 LLKYGAEEII
+476 LLKYGAEEIL
-486 FEDVILNKN
+486 FEDTRLSK
-495 EKGDIVEN
+495 DEN
-503 KKEIRSKVFEKIY
+503 GKVLETKKEIRSKVFEKIY

-523 IEFTHEPFKE
+523 IEFTHSPFKD
-533 IYNKLINSFHNQNLV
+533 IYNKLINGFHNGTTL
-548 SIDSFINDLE
+548 SIENFINDLDS
-558 PSSSKIVSDILIND
+558 SSSKIVSDILIND
-572 EKYQLHDWEK
+572 EKYQLHDWER

-603 NMRRYLIDKKINEL
+603 NMRRFLIDKKIIEL
-617 QDNSNDNKEKVLEE
+617 QEFQKEDNKKDILEQ
-631 VMSYYSL
+631 VMSYYKL
-638 KKLLSAKLN
+638 KKVLSAKLN

>member
-1 MLKLKGLI
+1 MI
-9 SKDTIDKVF
+9 SKETIDKVF

-85 YPESVRYL
+85 YPESIRYL

-98 IEVIETTDKFE
+98 IEIIETTNKSE
-109 NVEERNARES
+109 NVEERNVRES
-119 LFIINSFAQEYF
+119 LFIINSYAQEFF

-138 DIVKDYL
+138 D
-145 INRGLSA
+145 N
-152 STIDNFNIGFSP
+152 
-164 DFKNSFYN
+164 
-172 KSIENGFT
+172 T
-180 RDYLIDTG
+180 RDYLIDRGLSDSTIENFSIGFSPDLKNSFYKNASENGFTKDYLIETG
-188 LVIANEDNYVDRFR
+188 LVISNEDTHFDRFR

-221 RIINSNKKLAK
+221 RIIDSNKKIAK

-306 IVILFDGDQAG
+306 IVILFDGDEAG

-338 PLPNGEDP
+338 PFPDGEDP
-346 DSFVKKHKRNKMIN
+346 DSFVKKNKRDKMVA

-374 SVNKEYKNDED
+374 SINKEYENDED
-385 KKVNIIKSILKSI
+385 KKVALIKSILKSI

-411 KKLSSVLSIDESS
+411 KKLSSVLSLDESS

-434 AKKIQK
+434 GKKIQK
-440 TKIPN
+440 TKTRNYSRN
-445 NSGDNL
+445 NVL
-451 YKVKTSKKENRSE
+451 KVETSKKENTSE

-476 LLKYGAEEII
+476 LLKYGAEEIL
-486 FEDVILNKN
+486 FEDIILNKN
-495 EKGDIVEN
+495 EKGDIVES
-503 KKEIRSKVFEKIY
+503 KKQIRSKVFEKIY

-523 IEFTHEPFKE
+523 IEFTHGPFKE
-533 IYNKLINSFHNQNLV
+533 IYNKLINSLHNQKLV

-558 PSSSKIVSDILIND
+558 PNSSKIVSDILIND

-603 NMRRYLIDKKINEL
+603 NMRRYLIDKKITEL
-617 QDNSNDNKEKVLEE
+617 QDNSKDDKDEVLEE

>member
-1 MLKLKGLI
+1 LI

-18 EYARVE
+18 EFSRVE

-85 YPESVRYL
+85 YPESIRYL

-98 IEVIETTDKFE
+98 IEIIETAESAE
-109 NVEERNARES
+109 NVEERNERES
-119 LFIINSFAQEYF
+119 LFIINSYALSYF
-131 QNILSKE
+131 EEIYSKN
-138 DIVKDYL
+138 DRIKKYL
-145 INRGLSA
+145 IDRGLSE
-152 STIDNFNIGFSP
+152 STIQNFSLGYSNDFQNEFYKSASNKGYSDNFL
-164 DFKNSFYN
+164 
-172 KSIENGFT
+172 EE
-180 RDYLIDTG
+180 TG
-188 LVIANEDNYVDRFR
+188 LVLSNADKKIDRFR
-202 GRIMFPIKS
+202 GRIIFPIKS
-211 ISGRILGFGG
+211 IAGRIVGFGG
-221 RIINSNKKLAK
+221 RIVDSTKKIAK

-248 YGIYESKQ
+248 YGIFESKQ
-256 FIVKDD
+256 FIVRDD
-262 VCYLVE
+262 VCLLVE

-273 VQLHEH
+273 IQLHEH

-306 IVILFDGDQAG
+306 IIILFDGDQAG

-328 LEEGLNVRIC
+328 LEEGLNVKIC
-338 PLPNGEDP
+338 SFPDGEDP
-346 DSFVKKHKRNKMIN
+346 DSFVKKNKKDFMLD
-360 YIDEQSKDL
+360 YIEKESKDF
-369 IDFIL
+369 IDFKLDIN
-374 SVNKEYKNDED
+374 SDFHNDED
-385 KKVNIIKSILKSI
+385 KKVALIKNILKSI

-405 KQEVYI
+405 KQEIYI
-411 KKLSSVLSIDESS
+411 KKLSSILEIDEAS
-424 LFRSFSTIET
+424 LFRSFANIENSKSLKKSSRNFYR
-434 AKKIQK
+434 KKIV
-440 TKIPN
+440 
-445 NSGDNL
+445 
-451 YKVKTSKKENRSE
+451 KVQSSKNENTSS

-476 LLKYGAEEII
+476 LLKYGAEEIL
-486 FEDVILNKN
+486 FEDTRLSK
-495 EKGDIVEN
+495 DEN
-503 KKEIRSKVFEKIY
+503 GKVLETKKEIRSKVFEKIY

-523 IEFTHEPFKE
+523 IEFTHSPFKD
-533 IYNKLINSFHNQNLV
+533 IYNKLINGFHNGTTL
-548 SIDSFINDLE
+548 SIENFINDLDS
-558 PSSSKIVSDILIND
+558 SSSKIVSDILIND
-572 EKYQLHDWEK
+572 EKYQLHDWER

-603 NMRRYLIDKKINEL
+603 NMRRFLIDKKIIEL
-617 QDNSNDNKEKVLEE
+617 QEFQKEDNKNDILEQ
-631 VMSYYSL
+631 VMSYYKL
-638 KKLLSAKLN
+638 KKILSAKLN

>member
-1 MLKLKGLI
+1 MI

-85 YPESVRYL
+85 YPESIRYL

-98 IEVIETTDKFE
+98 IEIIETTNKSE

-131 QNILSKE
+131 QNILSKK
-138 DIVKDYL
+138 DNVRDYL
-145 INRGLSA
+145 IDRGLSD
-152 STIDNFNIGFSP
+152 STIENFSIGFSP
-164 DFKNSFYN
+164 DLKNSFYKN
-172 KSIENGFT
+172 ASENGFT
-180 RDYLIDTG
+180 KDYLIETG
-188 LVIANEDNYVDRFR
+188 LVISNEDSHVDRFR

-221 RIINSNKKLAK
+221 RIIDSNKKIAK

-273 VQLHEH
+273 IQLHEH

-338 PLPNGEDP
+338 PFPDGEDP
-346 DSFVKKHKRNKMIN
+346 DSYVKKNKRDKMVA

-374 SVNKEYKNDED
+374 STNKEYENDED
-385 KKVNIIKSILKSI
+385 KKVTLIKSILKSI

-411 KKLSSVLSIDESS
+411 KKLSSVLSVDESS
-424 LFRSFSTIET
+424 LFRSFSTIENG
-434 AKKIQK
+434 KKIQK
-440 TKIPN
+440 AKTRNYSKN
-445 NSGDNL
+445 NL
-451 YKVKTSKKENRSE
+451 LKVETSKKENSSE

-476 LLKYGAEEII
+476 LLKYGAEEIL
-486 FEDVILNKN
+486 FEDIILNKN
-495 EKGDIVEN
+495 EKGDIVES

-523 IEFTHEPFKE
+523 IKFTHEPFKE
-533 IYNKLINSFHNQNLV
+533 IYNKLINSFHNQKII
-548 SIDSFINDLE
+548 SIDNFINDLD
-558 PSSSKIVSDILIND
+558 PNSSKIVSDILIND

-582 KNIYVKKIGS
+582 KNIYVK
-592 ELSQLVNETIL
+592 
-603 NMRRYLIDKKINEL
+603 
-617 QDNSNDNKEKVLEE
+617 
-631 VMSYYSL
+631 
-638 KKLLSAKLN
+638 N
-647 RVV
+647 REW

>member
-1 MLKLKGLI
+1 MI
-9 SKDTIDKVF
+9 SKETIDKVF

-85 YPESVRYL
+85 YPESIRYL

-98 IEVIETTDKFE
+98 IEIIETTNKSE

-119 LFIINSFAQEYF
+119 LFIINSYAQEYF

-138 DIVKDYL
+138 DNIRDYL
-145 INRGLSA
+145 IDRGLSDP
-152 STIDNFNIGFSP
+152 TIENFSIGFSP
-164 DFKNSFYN
+164 DLKNSFYKN
-172 KSIENGFT
+172 ASENGFT
-180 RDYLIDTG
+180 KDYLIETG
-188 LVIANEDNYVDRFR
+188 LVISNEETHFDRFR

-221 RIINSNKKLAK
+221 RIIDSNKKIAK

-286 SSGTSLTKDQ
+286 SSGTSLTKNQ

-306 IVILFDGDQAG
+306 IVILFDGDEAG

-338 PLPNGEDP
+338 PFPDGEDP
-346 DSFVKKHKRNKMIN
+346 DSFVKKNKRDKMVA

-374 SVNKEYKNDED
+374 SINKEYENDED
-385 KKVNIIKSILKSI
+385 KKVALIKSILKSI

-434 AKKIQK
+434 GKKIQK
-440 TKIPN
+440 AKTRNYSRN
-445 NSGDNL
+445 NVL
-451 YKVKTSKKENRSE
+451 KVETSKKENTSE

-476 LLKYGAEEII
+476 LLKYGAEEIL
-486 FEDVILNKN
+486 FEDIILNKN
-495 EKGDIVEN
+495 DKGDIVES
-503 KKEIRSKVFEKIY
+503 KKQIRSKVFEKIY

-523 IEFTHEPFKE
+523 IEFTHGPFKE
-533 IYNKLINSFHNQNLV
+533 IYNKLINSLHNQKLV

-558 PSSSKIVSDILIND
+558 PNSSKIVSDILIND

-603 NMRRYLIDKKINEL
+603 NMRRYLIDKKITEL
-617 QDNSNDNKEKVLEE
+617 QDNSKDDKDKVLEE

>member
-1 MLKLKGLI
+1 MI

-18 EYARVE
+18 EFSRVE

-85 YPESVRYL
+85 YPESIRYL

-98 IEVIETTDKFE
+98 IEIIETAESTE
-109 NVEERNARES
+109 NVEERNERES
-119 LFIINSFAQEYF
+119 LFIINSYALSYF
-131 QNILSKE
+131 EEIYSKN
-138 DIVKDYL
+138 DRIKKYL
-145 INRGLSA
+145 IDRGLSE
-152 STIDNFNIGFSP
+152 STIQNFSLGYSNDSQNEFYKSASNKGYSDNFL
-164 DFKNSFYN
+164 
-172 KSIENGFT
+172 EE
-180 RDYLIDTG
+180 TG
-188 LVIANEDNYVDRFR
+188 LVLSTADKKIDRFR
-202 GRIMFPIKS
+202 GRIIFPIKS
-211 ISGRILGFGG
+211 IAGRIVGFGG
-221 RIINSNKKLAK
+221 RIVDSTKKIAK

-256 FIVKDD
+256 FIVRDD
-262 VCYLVE
+262 VCLLVE

-273 VQLHEH
+273 IQLHEH

-306 IVILFDGDQAG
+306 IIILFDGDQAG

-328 LEEGLNVRIC
+328 LEEGLNVKIC
-338 PLPNGEDP
+338 SFPDGEDP
-346 DSFVKKHKRNKMIN
+346 DSFVKKNKKDFMLD
-360 YIDEQSKDL
+360 YVEKQSKDF
-369 IDFIL
+369 IDFKLDIN
-374 SVNKEYKNDED
+374 SDFHNDED
-385 KKVNIIKSILKSI
+385 KKVALIKNILKSI

-405 KQEVYI
+405 KQEIYI
-411 KKLSSVLSIDESS
+411 KKLSSILKIDEAS
-424 LFRSFSTIET
+424 LFRSFASIENSKSLKKSSRKLYG
-434 AKKIQK
+434 KKIV
-440 TKIPN
+440 
-445 NSGDNL
+445 
-451 YKVKTSKKENRSE
+451 KVQSSKNENTSS

-476 LLKYGAEEII
+476 LLKYGAEEIL
-486 FEDVILNKN
+486 FEDTRLSK
-495 EKGDIVEN
+495 DEN
-503 KKEIRSKVFEKIY
+503 GKVLETKKEIRSKVFEKIY

-523 IEFTHEPFKE
+523 IEFTHSPFKD
-533 IYNKLINSFHNQNLV
+533 IYNKLINGFHNGTTL
-548 SIDSFINDLE
+548 SIENFINDLDS
-558 PSSSKIVSDILIND
+558 SSSKIVSDILIND
-572 EKYQLHDWEK
+572 EKYQLHDWER

-603 NMRRYLIDKKINEL
+603 NMRRFLIDKKIIEL
-617 QDNSNDNKEKVLEE
+617 QGFQKEDNKKDILEQ
-631 VMSYYSL
+631 VMSYYKL
-638 KKLLSAKLN
+638 KKVLSAKLN

>member
-1 MLKLKGLI
+1 MI
-9 SKDTIDKVF
+9 SKETIDKVF

-85 YPESVRYL
+85 YPESIRYL

-98 IEVIETTDKFE
+98 IEIIETTNKSE
-109 NVEERNARES
+109 NVEERNVRES
-119 LFIINSFAQEYF
+119 LFIINSYAQEYF

-138 DIVKDYL
+138 DNIRNYL
-145 INRGLSA
+145 IDRGLSD
-152 STIDNFNIGFSP
+152 STIENFSIGFSP
-164 DFKNSFYN
+164 DLKNSFYKN
-172 KSIENGFT
+172 ASENGFT
-180 RDYLIDTG
+180 KDYLIETG
-188 LVIANEDNYVDRFR
+188 LVISNEDTHFDRFR

-221 RIINSNKKLAK
+221 RIIDSNKKIAK

-306 IVILFDGDQAG
+306 IVILFDGDEAG

-338 PLPNGEDP
+338 PFPDGEDP
-346 DSFVKKHKRNKMIN
+346 DSFVKKNKRDKMVA

-374 SVNKEYKNDED
+374 SINKEYENDED
-385 KKVNIIKSILKSI
+385 KKVALIKSILKSI

-434 AKKIQK
+434 GKKIQK
-440 TKIPN
+440 AKTRNYSRN
-445 NSGDNL
+445 NVL
-451 YKVKTSKKENRSE
+451 KVETSKKENTSE

-476 LLKYGAEEII
+476 LLKYGAEEIL
-486 FEDVILNKN
+486 FEDIILNKN
-495 EKGDIVEN
+495 EKGDIVES
-503 KKEIRSKVFEKIY
+503 KKQIRSKVFEKIY

-523 IEFTHEPFKE
+523 IEFTHGPFKE
-533 IYNKLINSFHNQNLV
+533 IYNKLINSLHNQKLV

-558 PSSSKIVSDILIND
+558 PNSSKIVSDILIND

-603 NMRRYLIDKKINEL
+603 NMRRYLIDKKITEL
-617 QDNSNDNKEKVLEE
+617 QDNSKDDKDEVLEE

>member
-1 MLKLKGLI
+1 MI

-18 EYARVE
+18 EFSRVE

-85 YPESVRYL
+85 YPESIRYL

-98 IEVIETTDKFE
+98 IEIIETAESAE
-109 NVEERNARES
+109 NVEERNERES
-119 LFIINSFAQEYF
+119 LFIINSYALSYF
-131 QNILSKE
+131 EEIYSKN
-138 DIVKDYL
+138 DRIKKYL
-145 INRGLSA
+145 IDRGLSE
-152 STIDNFNIGFSP
+152 STIQNFSLGYSNDSKNEFYKSASNKGYSDNFL
-164 DFKNSFYN
+164 
-172 KSIENGFT
+172 EE
-180 RDYLIDTG
+180 TG
-188 LVIANEDNYVDRFR
+188 LVLSTADKKIDRFR
-202 GRIMFPIKS
+202 GRIIFPIKS
-211 ISGRILGFGG
+211 IAGRIVGFGG
-221 RIINSNKKLAK
+221 RIVDSTKKIAK

-256 FIVKDD
+256 FIVRDD
-262 VCYLVE
+262 VCLLVE

-273 VQLHEH
+273 IQLHEH

-306 IVILFDGDQAG
+306 IIILFDGDQAG

-328 LEEGLNVRIC
+328 LEEGLNVKIC
-338 PLPNGEDP
+338 SFPDGEDP
-346 DSFVKKHKRNKMIN
+346 DSFVKKNKKDFMLD
-360 YIDEQSKDL
+360 YIKKESKDF
-369 IDFIL
+369 IDFKLDIN
-374 SVNKEYKNDED
+374 SDFHNDED
-385 KKVNIIKSILKSI
+385 KKVALIKNILKSI

-411 KKLSSVLSIDESS
+411 KKLSSILEIDEAS
-424 LFRSFSTIET
+424 LFRSFANIENSKSLKKSSRKFYR
-434 AKKIQK
+434 KKIV
-440 TKIPN
+440 
-445 NSGDNL
+445 
-451 YKVKTSKKENRSE
+451 KVQSSKNENTSS

-476 LLKYGAEEII
+476 LLKYGAEEIL
-486 FEDVILNKN
+486 FEDTRLSK
-495 EKGDIVEN
+495 DEN
-503 KKEIRSKVFEKIY
+503 GKVLETKKEIRSKVFEKIY

-523 IEFTHEPFKE
+523 IEFTHSPFKD
-533 IYNKLINSFHNQNLV
+533 IYNKLINGFHNGTTL
-548 SIDSFINDLE
+548 SIENFINDLDS
-558 PSSSKIVSDILIND
+558 SSSKIVSDILIND
-572 EKYQLHDWEK
+572 EKYQLHDWER

-603 NMRRYLIDKKINEL
+603 NMRRFLIDKKIIEL
-617 QDNSNDNKEKVLEE
+617 QEFQKEDNKNDILEQ
-631 VMSYYSL
+631 VMSYYKL
-638 KKLLSAKLN
+638 KKVLSAKLN

>member
-1 MLKLKGLI
+1 MI
-9 SKDTIDKVF
+9 SKETIDKVF
-18 EYARVE
+18 EFARVE

-85 YPESVRYL
+85 YPESIRYL

-98 IEVIETTDKFE
+98 IEIIETNDKNE
-109 NVEERNARES
+109 NSEERNKRES

-131 QNILSKE
+131 QNVVLKE
-138 DIVKDYL
+138 VDVKNYL
-145 INRGLSA
+145 KERGLSD
-152 STIDNFNIGFSP
+152 STIVNFNIGFSP
-164 DFKNSFYN
+164 DKKNSFYKN
-172 KSIENGFT
+172 ASEKGFSI
-180 RDYLIDTG
+180 DYLIETG
-188 LVIANEDNYVDRFR
+188 LVISNENNHIDRFR

-211 ISGRILGFGG
+211 ISGRVIGFGG
-221 RIINSNKKLAK
+221 RIIDSNKKIAK

-256 FIVKDD
+256 FIVKND
-262 VCYLVE
+262 VCFLVE

-286 SSGTSLTKDQ
+286 TSGTSLTKDQ

-306 IVILFDGDQAG
+306 IIILFDGDQAG
-317 LSASLRSIDMI
+317 LSASMRSIDMI
-328 LEEGLNVRIC
+328 LEEGLNVKIC
-338 PLPNGEDP
+338 QFPDGEDP
-346 DSFVKKHKRNKMIN
+346 DSFVKKYKHDKMIE
-360 YIDEQSKDL
+360 YIDQESKDL

-374 SVNKEYKNDED
+374 SVNNEFEKDED
-385 KKVNIIKSILKSI
+385 KKVDLIKSILKSI
-398 SLIPDSL
+398 SLIPDLL

-411 KKLSSVLSIDESS
+411 KKLSSVLSIEESS
-424 LFRSFSTIET
+424 LFRSFSNIKVGKKLQKSKSRQYSKNIVKIES
-434 AKKIQK
+434 
-440 TKIPN
+440 P
-445 NSGDNL
+445 
-451 YKVKTSKKENRSE
+451 KKEDKSG

-476 LLKYGAEEII
+476 LLKYGVEEIV
-486 FEDVILNKN
+486 FEDIFLNKN
-495 EKGDIVEN
+495 EKGDIVESR
-503 KKEIRSKVFEKIY
+503 KEIRSKVYEKIY

-523 IEFTHEPFKE
+523 IEFTHGPFKE
-533 IYNKLINSFHNQNLV
+533 IYNKLINSFHNQNLI

-558 PSSSKIVSDILIND
+558 PNSSKIVSDILIND

-603 NMRRYLIDKKINEL
+603 NMRRYLIDKKIHEL
-617 QDNSNDNKEKVLEE
+617 QDNSNNETNKVLEE
-631 VMSYYSL
+631 VMSYYRL